1 MISMAK
7 QNKTI
12 AVAGSAF
19 TEDVRTAL
27 AEEFDLIL
35 LPPDPRLP
43 DAVSGHADLSVVIL
57 GDELLVREDYYNMT
71 AREEIDRILMSAG
84 LRFSTVSKIAG
95 KSYPLDCGLCAK
107 AVYVAPAFT
116 GPGGKPG
123 SSADEAAEKRRIVI
137 FASKTATYPEV
148 TGAAPEY
155 SSSSKERLLHSHEGC
170 LPEVIFVNQGYCACA
185 AAACADGALI
195 TADRGIASA
204 AFRAGI
210 PCLTIRPGHI
220 MLPGYGD
227 GDGGF
232 IGGASG
238 LCGDRLYFS
247 GDPHS
252 HPDGEAICDFC
263 REHGTEV
270 VPLTGGKLFDGGGIV
285 FP

>member
-1 MISMAK
+1 MAK

-12 AVAGSAF
+12 AVVGSAF

-57 GDELLVREDYYNMT
+57 GDELLVREDYYNKT
-71 AREEIDRILMSAG
+71 AGEEIDRLARTADKRVRTVAG
-84 LRFSTVSKIAG
+84 QAG
-95 KSYPLDCGLCAK
+95 KSYPSDCGLCAK

-116 GPGGKPG
+116 GPGGETG
-123 SSADEAAEKRRIVI
+123 SSADEAAEKRRFVI
-137 FASKTATYPEV
+137 IASKTATYPEV
-148 TGAAPEY
+148 TGAAPEDSSVSKGKKP
-155 SSSSKERLLHSHEGC
+155 SSSEGC
-170 LPEVIFVNQGYCACA
+170 LPEVIFVRQGYCACA

-195 TADRGIASA
+195 TSDRGIASA
-204 AFRAGI
+204 ASRAGI

-220 MLPGYGD
+220 SLPGYGD

-232 IGGASG
+232 IGGAAG
-238 LCGDRLYFS
+238 LCGNRLFFA
-247 GDPHS
+247 GDPHT

-263 REHGTEV
+263 REHATGV
-270 VPLTGGKLFDGGGIV
+270 VPLTGGKLFDGGGII